1 MASLEDKYQSLIPD
15 LQKILQEKNP
25 LAVPKITKIVVNMG
39 TKDLLRDKEAKE
51 KLLRDLA
58 LITGQ
63 KPKIQP
69 AKKSIAGF
77 GVREG
82 NPVGLTVTLRGKRMY
97 SFLQKL
103 ISIVLP
109 RLRDF
114 RGVSKSSFDT
124 SGNYTLGLSEYN
136 VFPEIDII
144 NAIKNQGLEI
154 TIVINSHSGEKSL
167 ILLDKLGL
175 PFEKS

>member
-1 MASLEDKYQSLIPD
+1 MASLKDKYQSLIPD
-15 LQKILQEKNP
+15 LGKKFQEKNT
-25 LAVPKITKIVVNMG
+25 LAVPRIIKIVVNMG

-51 KLLRDLA
+51 KLIRDLA
-58 LITGQ
+58 AITGQ

-82 NPVGLTVTLRGKRMY
+82 NPIGLTVTLRGDRMY

-114 RGVSKSSFDT
+114 RGVSRSSFDAL
-124 SGNYTLGLSEYN
+124 GNYTLGLPEYN

-144 NAIKNQGLEI
+144 NAVKNQGLEI
-154 TIVINSHSGEKSL
+154 TIVLNSRSAEKSL
-167 ILLDKLGL
+167 VLLESLGL
-175 PFEKS
+175 PFEKK